1 MKLKREAYAAKKL
14 FNSGNV
20 SECLNLSLKLRQDA
34 IKQNDLSAEIYFT
47 GLITICYKNLQD
59 NQNALFYSI
68 LGEKRFNNPNDSL
81 QTEGYYFCA
90 FFLAD
95 FYYRIGNLPNS
106 YKRYW
111 KIYYYSSL
119 NKGEINNIQIYNS
132 IGIIL
137 FKQNKFSKSKE
148 FFFKALKT
156 TKQKNENQYFYSYRR
171 QEIFDNIGITYYKLN
186 DYVNA
191 KAYYDSALIEIGK
204 LNDPSPNNASQ
215 PKIARAVVLGNLAK
229 VLINEKNFPLAKEY
243 CKENIRINLGVG
255 GLKEEGVLSLLDIS
269 NAYMET
275 DSMILAKKSID
286 EAEILIKKFLLKDL
300 IPKFLY
306 ISAQYEKKKGNIA
319 QALSLFEQYNVIQ
332 DSIRIATIDNN
343 FYQNLSDNELKEVQ
357 NQLNVLREKEK
368 LERSSK
374 EKSLL
379 IAVLTGF
386 LLFISFLVF
395 VFFSRSY
402 FKEKKLREKVLS
414 INEELKNINI
424 DLNRLVIEK
433 NEIIGFVAHDL
444 RGPLASNIGLQKL
457 LLHKIGN
464 SNQDTDINNI
474 FNYLELNNNY
484 LTEVTDDLVEAAN
497 LERDDFS
504 IELSKE
510 NLSEILSEI
519 ELICEPEGM
528 NKKLNIFIQK
538 PEEQIIINLSKEKIK
553 RALLNII
560 SNAIKF
566 TPENGSIFFTVEVVN
581 NFAVIKIKDTGV
593 GISEENIKVVFDKF
607 SKASRKG
614 VRGEKSN
621 GLGLYIVAKIIE
633 IHGGEISIK
642 SQEMEGTEISVSLP
656 LAT

>member
-1 MKLKREAYAAKKL
+1 M
-14 FNSGNV
+14 
-20 SECLNLSLKLRQDA
+20 
-34 IKQNDLSAEIYFT
+34 
-47 GLITICYKNLQD
+47 
-59 NQNALFYSI
+59 
-68 LGEKRFNNPNDSL
+68 
-81 QTEGYYFCA
+81 
-90 FFLAD
+90 
-95 FYYRIGNLPNS
+95 
-106 YKRYW
+106 
-111 KIYYYSSL
+111 
-119 NKGEINNIQIYNS
+119 
-132 IGIIL
+132 
-137 FKQNKFSKSKE
+137 
-148 FFFKALKT
+148 
-156 TKQKNENQYFYSYRR
+156 
-171 QEIFDNIGITYYKLN
+171 
-186 DYVNA
+186 
-191 KAYYDSALIEIGK
+191 
-204 LNDPSPNNASQ
+204 
-215 PKIARAVVLGNLAK
+215 
-229 VLINEKNFPLAKEY
+229 
-243 CKENIRINLGVG
+243 GVG

-306 ISAQYEKKKGNIA
+306 ISAQYEKKKGNTA

-581 NFAVIKIKDTGV
+581 NYALIKIKDTGV

-656 LAT
+656 LTT

>member
-1 MKLKREAYAAKKL
+1 
-14 FNSGNV
+14 
-20 SECLNLSLKLRQDA
+20 
-34 IKQNDLSAEIYFT
+34 
-47 GLITICYKNLQD
+47 
-59 NQNALFYSI
+59 
-68 LGEKRFNNPNDSL
+68 
-81 QTEGYYFCA
+81 
-90 FFLAD
+90 
-95 FYYRIGNLPNS
+95 
-106 YKRYW
+106 
-111 KIYYYSSL
+111 
-119 NKGEINNIQIYNS
+119 
-132 IGIIL
+132 
-137 FKQNKFSKSKE
+137 
-148 FFFKALKT
+148 
-156 TKQKNENQYFYSYRR
+156 
-171 QEIFDNIGITYYKLN
+171 
-186 DYVNA
+186 
-191 KAYYDSALIEIGK
+191 
-204 LNDPSPNNASQ
+204 
-215 PKIARAVVLGNLAK
+215 
-229 VLINEKNFPLAKEY
+229 
-243 CKENIRINLGVG
+243 
-255 GLKEEGVLSLLDIS
+255 
-269 NAYMET
+269 
-275 DSMILAKKSID
+275 
-286 EAEILIKKFLLKDL
+286 
-300 IPKFLY
+300 
-306 ISAQYEKKKGNIA
+306 
-319 QALSLFEQYNVIQ
+319 
-332 DSIRIATIDNN
+332 
-343 FYQNLSDNELKEVQ
+343 
-357 NQLNVLREKEK
+357 
-368 LERSSK
+368 
-374 EKSLL
+374 
-379 IAVLTGF
+379 
-386 LLFISFLVF
+386 
-395 VFFSRSY
+395 
-402 FKEKKLREKVLS
+402 
-414 INEELKNINI
+414 
-424 DLNRLVIEK
+424 
-433 NEIIGFVAHDL
+433 IIGFVAHDL

-642 SQEMEGTEISVSLP
+642 SQEMEGTEISVSLH
-656 LAT
+656 LTT